1 MTPTPPTLAQEAREF
16 FRERED
22 TTYKTYQNYLGSMV
36 NASATCTVG
45 EWHDAEDLRLDWELA
60 HADWKRALAT
70 TPCTHRLVERQH
82 TAQRCD
88 YCWMIS
94 TYVRLST
101 PKEIEDD
108 E

>member
-1 MTPTPPTLAQEAREF
+1 MTPTLTQEARTF
-16 FRERED
+16 FQERED
-22 TTYKTYQNYLGSMV
+22 DTHTVYTNCLKYLAPDDLPGFWD
-36 NASATCTVG
+36 CYELRR
-45 EWHDAEDLRLDWELA
+45 EWQQA
-60 HADWKRALAT
+60 HADWKHALAA
-70 TPCTHRLVERQH
+70 TPCTHQPVERQH

-108 E
+108 ERATE